1 MPGPFLSGVS
11 MRVFLKA
18 SSWKDQSWQL
28 LVSENSLPM
37 FKLSSLDTPIHVNH
51 LEYVMRR
58 VIDAQQA
65 NARDLLMVHP
75 VVQFIKDNNLKVT
88 RFSNTRHRATY
99 GEACENALAS
109 QELLLGLTFT
119 FTDRSHAMMFKLAW
133 SGGQEGV
140 IEYKSVKG
148 RRGA

>member
-1 MPGPFLSGVS
+1 M
-11 MRVFLKA
+11 
-18 SSWKDQSWQL
+18 L

-37 FKLSSLDTPIHVNH
+37 FNLSSLDTPIHVNH

-65 NARDLLMVHP
+65 NARELLLDHP
-75 VVQFIKDNNLKVT
+75 VIKFIKDNNFKVT
-88 RFSNTRHRATY
+88 RFSNTRHRVTY
-99 GEACENALAS
+99 HEAGENALAS

-119 FTDRSHAMMFKLAW
+119 FVERSHAMAFKLAW

-140 IEYKSVKG
+140 IEYKSVKR